1 MDAIEVTDP
10 RDPRLADYVGLRD
23 VTLRKSLESENGLF
37 MAEGDKVIRRALR
50 AGYAPRSLLLT
61 ERRREA
67 LGDLLDGVLGR
78 GDAPVYIVSEEV
90 ARGLVGFHLH
100 RGALGSFHRRPLPA
114 AGDVLEGARSVVVL
128 EDIVDHTNVGAIF
141 RSAAGLGVD
150 AVLLSPRCADPLY
163 RRSVKVSMGS
173 VFTLPYARMDDWREG
188 LGELRERGLRI
199 LALTPGED
207 SVPIGEALAQE
218 AGRPTA
224 LLLGTE
230 GDGLSSRWLDQADA
244 RVRIPMAGRD
254 VDSFNVTAAAA
265 IACYELVRCSA
276 REGSEADA
284 PSASRESSEPSVSAS
299 PGV

>member
-1 MDAIEVTDP
+1 MEAIEVTDP
-10 RDPRLADYVGLRD
+10 RDPRLSDYVGLRD
-23 VTLRKSLESENGLF
+23 VTLRKSLESEHGLF

-50 AGYAPRSLLLT
+50 AGFAPRSLLLT
-61 ERRREA
+61 ERRRDA
-67 LGDLLDGVLGR
+67 LGDVVDRL
-78 GDAPVYIVSEEV
+78 DAPVYIVSEEV
-90 ARGLVGFHLH
+90 AQGLVGFHLH

-114 AGDVLEGARSVVVL
+114 VGDVLRGARSVVVL

-173 VFTLPYARMDDWREG
+173 VFTLPYARMDDWRQG
-188 LGELRERGLRI
+188 LGELRDRGLRV
-199 LALTPGED
+199 LALTPGQD
-207 SVPIGEALAQE
+207 SVPIDRELAGEP
-218 AGRPTA
+218 GRPTA

-230 GDGLSSRWLDQADA
+230 GDGLSSRWLEQADA

-265 IACYELVRCSA
+265 IACYELVRCSERGA
-276 REGSEADA
+276 PGADA
-284 PSASRESSEPSVSAS
+284 PSAPAEPSLPSAS
-299 PGV
+299 

>member
-1 MDAIEVTDP
+1 MEAIEVTDP
-10 RDPRLADYVGLRD
+10 RDPRLGDYVGLRD
-23 VTLRKSLESENGLF
+23 VTLRKSLEAEHGLF

-50 AGYAPRSLLLT
+50 AGFAPRSLLLT
-61 ERRREA
+61 ERRRDA
-67 LGDLLDGVLGR
+67 LGDVVDGV
-78 GDAPVYIVSEEV
+78 DAPVYIVSEEV
-90 ARGLVGFHLH
+90 AQGLVGFHLH

-114 AGDVLEGARSVVVL
+114 VGDVLRGARSVVVL

-173 VFTLPYARMDDWREG
+173 VFTLPYARMDDWRQG
-188 LGELRERGLRI
+188 LGELRDRGLRV

-207 SVPIGEALAQE
+207 SAPIDRELAAE
-218 AGRPTA
+218 PGRPTA

-276 REGSEADA
+276 PTEPSL
-284 PSASRESSEPSVSAS
+284 PSAP
-299 PGV
+299 